1 MDENAAYLICTLQ
14 ILPLIITDISFLD
27 ERGLLYGFYWGT
39 QNCVNTVFTIT
50 VSYLAAD
57 LGWR

>member
-1 MDENAAYLICTLQ
+1 ML
-14 ILPLIITDISFLD
+14 F
-27 ERGLLYGFYWGT
+27 GFYWGS
-39 QNCVNTVFTIT
+39 QNCVNAIFTIT